1 MCLYWWLKYI
11 SWLKYLPISWWTKP
25 KIYIIYFWKPCILCL
40 TGRQPSF
47 PFFTMTA
54 LIVWIIVCRRNI
66 QTWIKRFLESSL
78 NALWILLILSLIP
91 APRATSKLAQVF
103 GVPAVGVWA
112 VDCWQWRS
120 GHFFHPSFPFLFF
133 PLFFFPPSQPFLI
146 EGVLGSKNLFSESW
160 RERPKT

>member
-40 TGRQPSF
+40 TGREPSF
-47 PFFTMTA
+47 PSFTMTA

-91 APRATSKLAQVF
+91 APRATSKLAQAF

-120 GHFFHPSFPFLFF
+120 GHYFHPFF
-133 PLFFFPPSQPFLI
+133 STVFFGTSVRRSSGRRS
-146 EGVLGSKNLFSESW
+146 GVAIRAVDCWQW
-160 RERPKT
+160 RSGH